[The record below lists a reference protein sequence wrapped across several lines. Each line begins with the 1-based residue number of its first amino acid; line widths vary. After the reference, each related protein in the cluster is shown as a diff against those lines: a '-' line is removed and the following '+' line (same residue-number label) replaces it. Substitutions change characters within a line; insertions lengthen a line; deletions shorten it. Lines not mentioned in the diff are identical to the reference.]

1 MGQNNSHP
9 IQRNHN
15 NNNEIVNNRNH
26 EQLPNIQVLYIK

>member
-1 MGQNNSHP
+1 MGQNNSHQ

-26 EQLPNIQVLYIK
+26 QQLPNIQVLYIK